1 MGPNTNKKQD
11 NSVNAYRKFK
21 LKILKRD
28 FRITITEEEAKYAET
43 LTTEMQIDQFFLC
56 MINKYWG

>member
-1 MGPNTNKKQD
+1 MGVKKD
-11 NSVNAYRKFK
+11 RSVDAYRKFK

-28 FRITITEEEAKYAET
+28 FCVHITEEERLYAET
-43 LTTEMQIDQFFLC
+43 LETEAQIDQFFLG